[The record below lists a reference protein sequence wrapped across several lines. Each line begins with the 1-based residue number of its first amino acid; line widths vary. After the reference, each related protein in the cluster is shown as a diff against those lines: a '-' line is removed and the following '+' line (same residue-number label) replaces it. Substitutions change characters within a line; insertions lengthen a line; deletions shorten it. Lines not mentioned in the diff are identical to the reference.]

1 MTQPVYDVDL
11 TTSAPEAASALRQA
25 IAESLEHRLSAMEH
39 VKTALEADPEF
50 VMGLAVRASMMMQI
64 GSNAVHPK
72 IAETLKQANKHA
84 NGASRREQM
93 HLAALEQWLS
103 GNLGRATGI
112 WKDIIDECPSD
123 ILALRLHHNGSFWT
137 GNRDSLAKG
146 PLQVFEKLGEDS
158 PASGF
163 VMGMCAFGLEESGDY
178 EQAESFGRKAV
189 EHNEND
195 LWALHAVAH
204 VLEMQC
210 RHDEGRVLLNKPYG
224 TWSDRNPFKDHLWWH
239 SALFSLEA
247 GDTAKVLELYD
258 REVRVDETGFY
269 LDVQNAASLLKRLEL
284 VGVDVGERWE
294 ELADLAQSRTGDHV
308 MPFTDAH
315 FMLALC
321 GAGRFDAARSYLAS
335 LESFVGEQESQV
347 ADVTRQFNVPL
358 CESLLAYAEARYGDA
373 ADQLYAL
380 RDDLSPLGASH
391 AQRDIFQQIMID
403 AVMQAGRTELARELL
418 EQRHAER
425 SGSTWAQD
433 RLQKL
438 AR

>member
-1 MTQPVYDVDL
+1 MTELVYDVDL

-25 IAESLEHRLSAMEH
+25 IAESLEHRLSAMDH
-39 VKTALEADPEF
+39 VKAALEADPEF

-72 IAETLKQANKHA
+72 IAETLAKANKHA
-84 NGASRREQM
+84 AGATRREQM

-112 WKDIIDECPSD
+112 WQDIIDECPSD

-146 PLQVFEKLGEDS
+146 PLQVFGKLGEDS

-189 EHNEND
+189 ERNEND

-210 RHDEGRVLLNKPYG
+210 RHNEGRALLDKPYG

-321 GAGRFDAARSYLAS
+321 GAGRFDAARNYLAS
-335 LESFVGEQESQV
+335 LKSFSGKQESQV
-347 ADVTRQFNVPL
+347 ADVTRRINVPL
-358 CESLLAYAEARYGDA
+358 CEGLLAYAEGRYGDA
-373 ADQLYAL
+373 ADQLYAI
-380 RDDLSPLGASH
+380 RDDLSPMGASH

-403 AVMQAGRTELARELL
+403 AVMQAGRNEFARTLL
-418 EQRHAER
+418 EKRHAAR
-425 SGSTWAQD
+425 PGSNWAQD
-433 RLQKL
+433 RLDKL
-438 AR
+438 PN